1 MLTLLKT
8 AMIVLCLI
16 GVATP
21 AFAQMYGDPKGIPME
36 SNMGANANMGM
47 SKSIPMGKSMP
58 ESTNMGMGKGMA
70 KSDMGYGGMDG
81 AY

>member
-8 AMIVLCLI
+8 AMVVLCLI
-16 GVATP
+16 GVATL

-36 SNMGANANMGM
+36 SNMGANANM
-47 SKSIPMGKSMP
+47 SL
-58 ESTNMGMGKGMA
+58 GKGMA
-70 KSDMGYGGMDG
+70 KGDMGYGGMDG